1 MRKVAP
7 ADMPANVATHPDLA
21 PVLTIDQ
28 APVVTSGVT
37 FSFLSLT
44 HIYHTHALCFGTL
57 SLLPF
62 VIFPLPLFWYA
73 HTHTHTF
80 FLALLNPEFAESN
93 PSLDFFLK
101 KNNFFLKQLFF
112 VNGSSNII
120 LF

>member
-21 PVLTIDQ
+21 PVLTTDQ
-28 APVVTSGVT
+28 APVMTRGVT

-44 HIYHTHALCFGTL
+44 HINHTHALCFTH

-80 FLALLNPEFAESN
+80 FLALLNPEFAEPIPRFSC
-93 PSLDFFLK
+93 FLI
-101 KNNFFLKQLFF
+101 
-112 VNGSSNII
+112 II